1 MGRCP
6 LLIVLILQI
15 AIILIADEVGLRQPQ
30 QPPSFGKNEYT
41 AIVKTTREASTSG
54 QLLIAEIDS
63 VGCDKVRPFMSRLHF
78 VGETPQLWPGQR
90 IKFSSGLKPLLP
102 VPAVPDILDLQSNLR
117 RIGVTAVATI
127 AEDSIKYIAS
137 ANHLKEWFAKANEAL
152 LVRLKRTP
160 LQPQTVDVLSA
171 MLLGRGE
178 MLPDKTRADYSA
190 AGMSHVLA
198 LSGLH
203 VGIIAIMV
211 AFALWPFYF
220 GRHVRTRL
228 VLTIS
233 ALWFYAAITAFIPSV
248 TRSVIMATVYMAGRI
263 LQRKSSA
270 LNSLCL
276 AAILILL
283 VTPEDIYSVGFQ
295 LSFSA
300 VLGIIL
306 FYPLINRVNRRQ
318 YPKLYNL
325 VSYPALSISAM
336 SFAGIVSAYHFHLF
350 PLYFLVANLIIV
362 PIVPLLIFSGVL
374 SMIFQSNFGAD
385 YLCGAMDW
393 ISETISK
400 LPMSTFGNLYPP
412 EWLIFVLLV
421 LLLLLACGV
430 HGRHKFVA
438 AESLLIF
445 TTIIICCIVMP
456 RTEYPDSEKYTV
468 VENRSIQTIVATQDS
483 CFIYTTA
490 KLPAEREEIEA
501 RYQLLLRDFA
511 GKRNLPLPKLK

>member
-6 LLIVLILQI
+6 LLIVLALQI
-15 AIILIADEVGLRQPQ
+15 AIILIADGAGLRQPQ

-41 AIVKTTREASTSG
+41 AIIKTTREASTSG

-63 VGCDKVRPFMSRLHF
+63 VGGDRVRPFMSRIHF
-78 VGETPQLWPGQR
+78 VGETPRLWAGQR
-90 IKFSSGLKPLLP
+90 IKFSSGLKPLP
-102 VPAVPDILDLQSNLR
+102 EVPPVPDIVDLHKNLR
-117 RIGVTAVATI
+117 RVGVTSVTTLAA
-127 AEDSIKYIAS
+127 DSIRYIAS
-137 ANHLKEWFAKANEAL
+137 ARRAKEWFAKANEAL

-160 LQPQTVDVLSA
+160 LQPQTINVLSA
-171 MLLGRGE
+171 MMLGRGE
-178 MLPDKTRADYSA
+178 MLPERTRADYSA

-198 LSGLH
+198 LSGMH
-203 VGIIAIMV
+203 VGVIAMMV

-233 ALWFYAAITAFIPSV
+233 ALWFYAALTAFIPSV

-263 LQRKSSA
+263 LQRKSSP

-283 VTPEDIYSVGFQ
+283 VTPEDIYSAGFQ

-306 FYPLINRVNRRQ
+306 FYPLINRVDRRQ

-325 VSYPALSISAM
+325 MSYPALSVSAM
-336 SFAGIVSAYHFHLF
+336 SLAGIVSAYHFHSF
-350 PLYFLVANLIIV
+350 PLYFLAANLIIV
-362 PIVPLLIFSGVL
+362 PVVPLLIFSGVL
-374 SMIFQSNFGAD
+374 SMIFQCDFGAD
-385 YLCGAMDW
+385 YLCGAMDRVSGV
-393 ISETISK
+393 IAS
-400 LPMSTFGNLYPP
+400 LPMSTLGNLYPA
-412 EWLIFVLLV
+412 EWLIMVLLALSV
-421 LLLLLACGV
+421 LFACAV
-430 HGRHKFVA
+430 HARQKFVA

-445 TTIIICCIVMP
+445 TALLLCCAVMP
-456 RTEYPDSEKYTV
+456 RTVYPDSEKYTV
-468 VENRSIQTIVATQDS
+468 VENRSIQTIVTDRDS

-490 KLPAEREEIEA
+490 ELPAERDEIEA
-501 RYQLLLRDFA
+501 RYRLLLRDFA